1 MNTIL
6 EIKEVCGVWLV
17 GILTP
22 DGTPLLINHMGARE
36 EAIQKALWAAPE
48 LV

>member
-22 DGTPLLINHMGARE
+22 DGTKLLINHMGTAK
-36 EAIQKALWAAPE
+36 EAIQKARRAEPE
-48 LV
+48 SV